1 MTGIVSYGTYIP
13 KNRIKIADI
22 AVAQKK
28 DVAEVTAGLQVE
40 EKAVASLDE
49 DAATMAA
56 EAGLRSLAT
65 GMIDA
70 KNIGAILVGSE
81 SHPYAVKPTATIVGE
96 MLGVSNNY
104 LAADLEF
111 ACKAGTAAMQF
122 IWALVASKKINY
134 GLAIGSDVAQ
144 AKQGDI
150 LEYTAASAATAYIL
164 GRKNV
169 IAEILD
175 FVSFTSNTPDFWRRD
190 QQAFP
195 SHAGRFTG
203 EPAYFRHVMG
213 ASKML
218 LGKIK
223 KDPNSFTHVVFHMPN
238 AKFPKTV
245 AKRLGF
251 GKEQIAAGFVVDKIG
266 NPYSASSLTGLAATL
281 DVAKPNDT
289 IFFCSYGSGAGAD
302 AFYFRVTK
310 EIERYQKRIT
320 YSVRQQIE
328 NKAYVDY
335 SFLAKCALNKQ
346 CL

>member
-1 MTGIVSYGTYIP
+1 MTGIVSYGAYIP
-13 KNRIKIADI
+13 KNRIKITDI
-22 AVAQKK
+22 SSAQKK
-28 DVAEVTAGLQVE
+28 EVVEVMAGLQVE
-40 EKAVASLDE
+40 EKSVAALDE
-49 DAATMAA
+49 DAVTMAT
-56 EAGLRSLAT
+56 EAAFRALTT
-65 GMIDA
+65 GKLDPQ
-70 KNIGAILVGSE
+70 KIGAILVGSE
-81 SHPYAVKPTATIVGE
+81 SHPYAVKPSATIVGE
-96 MLGVSNNY
+96 MLGTTNNY
-104 LAADLEF
+104 FASDLEF

-122 IWALVASKKINY
+122 IWALVMSKKIDY

-150 LEYTAASAATAYIL
+150 LEYTASSAAAAYVL

-190 QQAFP
+190 GQIFP
-195 SHAGRFTG
+195 SHAGRFSG
-203 EPAYFRHVMG
+203 EPAYFRHCLG
-213 ASKML
+213 ASKAL

-223 KDPNSFTHVVFHMPN
+223 KEPSSFTHVVLHMPN

-251 GKEQIAAGFVVDKIG
+251 SKEQLAAGFVVDRIG

-281 DVAKPNDT
+281 DIAKPNDT

-302 AFYFRVTK
+302 AFCFKVTK
-310 EIERYQKRIT
+310 EILVYQKRIRH
-320 YSVRQQIE
+320 SVNQQIE

-335 SFLAKCALNKQ
+335 SFIAKCAMNKQ